1 MKTPTDWESKKKK
14 IQILASGTPLWH
26 MERSMALQAC
36 CAYLRLLSYD
46 LTITFRGNVYP
57 TVTSYLSCNAKE
69 QNKITRGLTEMRT

>member
-1 MKTPTDWESKKKK
+1 
-14 IQILASGTPLWH
+14 
-26 MERSMALQAC
+26 MALQAC

-46 LTITFRGNVYP
+46 LTITFRGDVYP